1 MGIPQFI
8 NPWFLVGAGAALVP
22 ILIHLIQRRRI
33 QQVVFGSVRFL
44 RKFSHRVVRRRRLTE
59 LLLIILRALALAVLA
74 LAFARPLFWK
84 YTQRVGAETLL
95 GDEATIILI
104 DESYSMIAGGR
115 MQRAKDTALELLK
128 DVEPTTK
135 VGIGVFSTRFQ
146 LVSPIGAGL
155 VQARQAVQDI
165 EPSWRGTNLSMA
177 LEQAD
182 RRLAQRQEQ
191 HRRIVLIS
199 DLQRTSWRDRGGRR
213 LSPGTVLTVKSV
225 ADTDEP
231 NVLVEEVAV
240 PRLIVA
246 GGLPQVI
253 AARIANMA
261 DQPLTSAEVTFRL
274 GGETKKKTVNIQPR
288 STMPVEF
295 RCEFKTAGDASGSIT
310 VTAKDALP
318 EDNTA
323 YFCVHVTPRVRV
335 LLVNGTPNPAD
346 PDEDEA
352 FYLRS
357 ALAPP
362 GRVTAFAVR
371 QVSVDAL
378 SAGDFD
384 AVDVVMLANV
394 GDVPAAVRDA
404 MKRFINRGGGLGFFL
419 GPKVQPDTFNATFQG
434 LAPCSLRALALEKGA
449 PPVVIGAVA
458 AKHEVFRPFAGPHR
472 GDFGTGYFVQ
482 YFGVK
487 HSLGADVLARFSD
500 GNPAMVERAIGK
512 GRSILLASGA
522 DLDWNNLCIRS
533 IFAPFIH
540 ETARRLCAEQPAGV
554 RNLVVTEAI
563 TYPIDSGVKTVT
575 IARLGEKAKPVEPT
589 DIPGAG
595 RVISFTP
602 DRSGVYELNTGGGVA
617 RFAVNLDPLEPN
629 LKRLDPRELISAVQP
644 SPLSSVEKTAG
655 VASLVAPATAKQRA
669 EAQQM
674 LWMYLIGAA
683 LLALVVEMILSARAG
698 AA

>member
-8 NPWFLVGAGAALVP
+8 NQWFLLGTGMALAP

-59 LLLIILRALALAVLA
+59 LLLILLRALALLVLA
-74 LAFARPLFWK
+74 LAFARPFFWK
-84 YTQRVGAETLL
+84 YTERVGAETLL
-95 GDEATIILI
+95 GDEATILLM
-104 DESYSMIAGGR
+104 DESYSMTAGDR
-115 MQRAKDTALELLK
+115 MQRAKAAALELLK
-128 DVEPTTK
+128 DAEPTMK

-146 LVSPIGAGL
+146 LISPIGAGL
-155 VQARQAVQDI
+155 VQARQAIRDL

-182 RRLAQRQEQ
+182 RRLHQRAEQ

-199 DLQRTSWRDRGGRR
+199 DLQKTSWRDRGGRR

-225 ADTDEP
+225 ADEDVP
-231 NVLVEEVAV
+231 NVLIEEVAV

-253 AARIANMA
+253 SARVANLS
-261 DQPLTSAEVTFRL
+261 DQPLTGAEVTFRL
-274 GGETKKKTVNIQPR
+274 GAETKKKTVNIQPR
-288 STMPVEF
+288 STMPVQF
-295 RCEFKTAGDASGSIT
+295 RCEFKTAGDASGSLS

-346 PDEDEA
+346 LDADEA

-362 GRVTAFAVR
+362 DRATAFAVR
-371 QVSVDAL
+371 QVSADVL
-378 SAGDFD
+378 SVGDFD

-404 MKRFINRGGGLGFFL
+404 MKRFINRGGGVGFFL
-419 GPKVQPDTFNATFQG
+419 GPRVQPETFNATFQG

-449 PPVVIGAVA
+449 PPVVISAVA

-487 HSLGADVLARFSD
+487 HSLGADVLARFND
-500 GNPAMVERAIGK
+500 GSPAMVERTIGK
-512 GRSILLASGA
+512 GRSILFASGA
-522 DLDWNNLCIRS
+522 DLEWNNLCIRS
-533 IFAPFIH
+533 IFAPLIH

-563 TYPIDSGVKTVT
+563 TYPIPSGVKTVT
-575 IARLGEKAKPVEPT
+575 VTRLGEKAKTIEPA

-595 RVISFTP
+595 RAISFTP

-629 LKRLDPRELISAVQP
+629 LKRLDPRELIASVQP
-644 SPLSSVEKTAG
+644 SPLSGVEKTVGA
-655 VASLVAPATAKQRA
+655 ASLVAPATARERA
-669 EAQQM
+669 EAQQR
-674 LWMYLIGAA
+674 LWMFLIGAA
-683 LLALVVEMILSARAG
+683 LLALVAEMVLSARAG
-698 AA
+698 TA